1 LILRVALACAL
12 LAVFTPVAASAK
24 CGTGNPLS
32 YDDIDAVMFTQ
43 NGCKGRIQDADVS
56 TLRSPAFPQGWFV
69 STFDCS
75 TFWVFFWNNG
85 LNNVATSYSQ
95 YNLKNS
101 VGLFDLSA
109 TLDDARALLR
119 KDHFYELNP
128 GNLIIT
134 DTAWAVLSVK
144 RCGVLT
150 RISAYNVRGLLVE
163 QDLPTLSLFDDLRS
177 LIAGAKKNRVSTAPR
192 DFEETGLF
200 DP

>member
-1 LILRVALACAL
+1 
-12 LAVFTPVAASAK
+12 
-24 CGTGNPLS
+24 
-32 YDDIDAVMFTQ
+32 MFTQ

-56 TLRSPAFPQGWFV
+56 ALQSPTFPHGWFV

-75 TFWVFFWNNG
+75 TFWVFLWNNG
-85 LNNVATSYSQ
+85 RNNIATSYSQ

-101 VGLFDLSA
+101 VGLFSLSA
-109 TLDDARALLR
+109 TLEDARALLR
-119 KDHFYELNP
+119 KDHFYELSP

-144 RCGVLT
+144 RCGVVT
-150 RISAYNVRGLLVE
+150 RISAYNVQGVE
-163 QDLPTLSLFDDLRS
+163 QDLPTLSLFDDLRA
-177 LIAGAKKNRVSTAPR
+177 LVAGAKKDRLSTTPR